1 MIEKQVKT
9 MITQLTLRMRDE
21 SKMHIQNHKSFF
33 IFPIQLNLKLKFI
46 LLLSAIIIVSINPAV
61 SAEFA
66 KAEKHI
72 MHNEAAI
79 PDRVAFKF
87 KPRSSREILE
97 ASEPEKLAPERMI
110 QKEIEVLIPVFDPN
124 IPESDHLKE
133 QRGIWAE
140 LRRVEAVVF
149 ANEMKKELEIMDEF
163 SAVRIIPN
171 FEDMKHHQDLKDM
184 MKKNNRAVETLESV
198 GMVGD
203 LYVIGKIIRSNG
215 ESIEINIS
223 VAGIDGSEW
232 LNRNY
237 KNNVS
242 ERFYHGMRNQGRNP
256 YNPAFEK
263 AAADIVEVLK
273 SKSPKYLENLNIL
286 GKVVFAY
293 SMSGEYFEDFLGF
306 QGNHVK
312 LLRIPADDDAM
323 YKRALRV
330 QIEDQLFIDNMQQSY
345 KDFNKKTEVS
355 YRTWQ
360 EKALAIRKVMHEAE
374 AEAARKRAEVQAEAK
389 IMKEHA
395 EKMREREQAKA
406 DKMEQEAEEEYDR
419 VMEEVER
426 RNKIS
431 SFNTIIVAL
440 SGTFI
445 SYQGAREGNEEL
457 ARIGNQTTYQ
467 GMMDHAQVLS
477 KNQQIASEAER
488 ITRNIYREAAEKAE
502 RAEVRMENQLMEI
515 DRDLQ
520 RILND
525 KAIFGEA
532 DFHRQTLMDLGEST
546 DLEVQPHV
554 IKYEGQVI
562 KLTGSAA
569 EQFLEW
575 RRKLRDIYNA
585 EKTPDRGL

>member
-1 MIEKQVKT
+1 M
-9 MITQLTLRMRDE
+9 
-21 SKMHIQNHKSFF
+21 
-33 IFPIQLNLKLKFI
+33 NLKLKFA
-46 LLLSAIIIVSINPAV
+46 LLLSVIIIVSINQAA
-61 SAEFA
+61 SADFT
-66 KAEKHI
+66 KADKQI
-72 MHNEAAI
+72 IHNEAAV

-87 KPRSSREILE
+87 RPRSSKEILE

-124 IPESDHLKE
+124 IPESDHLRE

-171 FEDMKHHQDLKDM
+171 FEDMEHHQDLRDM
-184 MKKNNRAVETLESV
+184 IKKNSRAIEILESV
-198 GMVGD
+198 GVVGD
-203 LYVIGKIIRSNG
+203 LYVMGKIVRSNG

-223 VAGIDGSEW
+223 VVGIDGSEW

-237 KNNVS
+237 KNDVS

-263 AAADIVEVLK
+263 AAADIVAVLK

-293 SMSGEYFEDFLGF
+293 SMSSDYFENFLGF
-306 QGNHVK
+306 EGNHVK
-312 LLRIPADDDAM
+312 LLRIPSDSDTM

-330 QIEDQLFIDNMQQSY
+330 QIEDQLFVDNMQQSY
-345 KDFNKKTEVS
+345 KNFSKKTEVS

-360 EKALAIRKVMHEAE
+360 EKALAIRKVMHEAA

-395 EKMREREQAKA
+395 EKMREREQTKA
-406 DKMEQEAEEEYDR
+406 EKMEREAEEEYDR

-431 SFNTIIVAL
+431 SFNTILVAL

-445 SYQGAREGNEEL
+445 SYQGAREGNEKL
-457 ARIGNQTTYQ
+457 ARIGNQTTNR
-467 GMMDHAQVLS
+467 GIMEHAQVLS

-488 ITRNIYREAAEKAE
+488 ITRNIYREAAERAE
-502 RAEVRMENQLMEI
+502 RAEVRMETQLMEI

-554 IKYEGQVI
+554 MEYEGQVI
-562 KLTGSAA
+562 ELTGSAA
-569 EQFLEW
+569 EQYYEW
-575 RRKLRDIYNA
+575 SIKLRDIYNA
-585 EKTPDRGL
+585 ERTPDRGL